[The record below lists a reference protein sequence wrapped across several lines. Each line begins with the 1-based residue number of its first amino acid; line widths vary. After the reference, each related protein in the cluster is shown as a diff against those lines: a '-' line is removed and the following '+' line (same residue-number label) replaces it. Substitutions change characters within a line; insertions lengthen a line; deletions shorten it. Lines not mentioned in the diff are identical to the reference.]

1 MTNHSS
7 LTWEDEARH
16 DPRPKFYDGLY
27 GEAQGPKPPEVYRRV
42 YLALAIAGSNHIID
56 VLTHRN
62 RAWHLYTADD
72 LAVLARDVFRSCI
85 LHQLAGGQPTD
96 TLKGGN

>member
-16 DPRPKFYDGLY
+16 DPRPILYDH
-27 GEAQGPKPPEVYRRV
+27 GPQQLGPTPPEVYRRV
-42 YLALAIAGSNHIID
+42 YLSLAIAGADHIID

-72 LAVLARDVFRSCI
+72 LAVLARDVYRSCL
-85 LHQLAGGQPTD
+85 LHQLAGGKPWD
-96 TLKGGN
+96 GGTA

>member
-1 MTNHSS
+1 MNKHSQ

-16 DPRPKFYDGLY
+16 DPRPKFYDGP
-27 GEAQGPKPPEVYRRV
+27 EIQGPKPPEVYRRV
-42 YLALAIAGSNHIID
+42 YLALAIAGADHIID

-96 TLKGGN
+96 TLKGVN